1 MNIQKQDDKE
11 SRIIIEYVHYM
22 LDEVEYQKFEEI
34 KQILENSFEP
44 ERLKSMRASAVG
56 IIKLRDD
63 MNERMRVFRSNNQ
76 QSNQQ

>member
-22 LDEVEYQKFEEI
+22 LDEAEYQIFEEI

-44 ERLKSMRASAVG
+44 ERLKNMRAFAER

-63 MNERMRVFRSNNQ
+63 MNERMRLFRSNNQ

>member
-11 SRIIIEYVHYM
+11 SRIIIEYMHYM
-22 LDEVEYQKFEEI
+22 LDEAEYQIFEEI

-44 ERLKSMRASAVG
+44 ERLKNMRAFTER

-63 MNERMRVFRSNNQ
+63 MNERMRLFRSNNQ